1 MKKQYCIILKIKRL
15 NNEYLSNI
23 NEEKKTK
30 NKNAFNYKHDDEWY
44 TTKEDVEYFIENSK
58 ITKRL
63 LNESCS
69 LWTQYENGS
78 FDWVYKLS
86 DEEVKA
92 EYQEITNEKEC
103 HCHNCTNCMFYPSID
118 EMKNKINSREIEF
131 YDYKYDKFG
140 LEFIVED
147 LFGVNNV

>member
-1 MKKQYCIILKIKRL
+1 MSI
-15 NNEYLSNI
+15 LSNI

-103 HCHNCTNCMFYPSID
+103 HCHNCTNCMFY
-118 EMKNKINSREIEF
+118 
-131 YDYKYDKFG
+131 DYKYDKFG
-140 LEFIVED
+140 LEFIVEY